1 MKVIKLDFI
10 YLKIKRTSYSWID
23 YATTGFG
30 SFDIKFPNYG
40 NSIDTVPAPADYD
53 GDGKA
58 DLAIKDANG
67 YWRIGYAN
75 NGYGSWDLVV
85 NLR

>member
-1 MKVIKLDFI
+1 
-10 YLKIKRTSYSWID
+10 
-23 YATTGFG
+23 
-30 SFDIKFPNYG
+30 
-40 NSIDTVPAPADYD
+40 VPAPADYD

-67 YWRIGYAN
+67 YWRIDYAN
-75 NGYGSWDLVV
+75 NGYGSWDVVV